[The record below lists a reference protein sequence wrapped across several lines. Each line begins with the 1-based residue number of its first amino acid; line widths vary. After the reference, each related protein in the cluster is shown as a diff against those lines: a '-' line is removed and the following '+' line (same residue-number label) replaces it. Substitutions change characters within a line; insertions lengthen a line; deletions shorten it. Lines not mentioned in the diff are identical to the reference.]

1 MVKKISHIILSCLLL
16 IATMGMAVSKHYCGG
31 ELVSVSL
38 YGQDNHC
45 CDMGDCC
52 QNETHIYQMK
62 EDFSVPVISTVP
74 VLAEFEILG
83 HDLLHSFNL
92 TAPETEPVTTAFS
105 ESPPL
110 LPIQKTLALKQ
121 VFLL

>member
-1 MVKKISHIILSCLLL
+1 MLKKFSHIVLSCLLL

-38 YGQDNHC
+38 SGHNDRC

-52 QNETHIYQMK
+52 QNETHVYQMK
-62 EDFSVPVISTVP
+62 EVFTMPVVSSVPVST
-74 VLAEFEILG
+74 EFEIPV
-83 HDLLHSFNL
+83 HDLFAEIGLII
-92 TAPETEPVTTAFS
+92 PEIETDTPAFA